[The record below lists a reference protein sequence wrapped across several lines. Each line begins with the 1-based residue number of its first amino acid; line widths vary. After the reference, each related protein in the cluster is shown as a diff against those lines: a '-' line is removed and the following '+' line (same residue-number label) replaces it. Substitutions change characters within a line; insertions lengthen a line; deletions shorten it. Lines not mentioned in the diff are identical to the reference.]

1 MSTDRTVKDTS
12 KPKLWVVPVSTPAS
26 TDNTLTIAPKPA
38 PAPQVLMP
46 PTQERIFKGR
56 DSDCL

>member
-1 MSTDRTVKDTS
+1 MSTDRPVKNTT
-12 KPKLWVVPVSTPAS
+12 KPRLWVVPVSAPAT

-38 PAPQVLMP
+38 SNPQVLMP
-46 PTQERIFKGR
+46 PVTERIFKGR